1 MSQSDEEL
9 VALILGS
16 DTAAFEVLMRRYFR
30 MAFLVAF
37 AQLGNREDAEDVC
50 QDAFVRCWERMR
62 DCRDASR
69 VSHWIMTVVR
79 NTAHNRREYLQLRAT
94 EQLDSTAHVTA
105 PDCPDRMAALGD
117 LRARLTAALLPLPP
131 VQREVDLLHDYEGR
145 RHAELARQLGISE
158 SMSRRHLSDARKRLR
173 KLLGD
178 LPTLEPDH
186 D

>member
-62 DCRDASR
+62 DCRDPSR
-69 VSHWIMTVVR
+69 VSRWIMTIVR

-94 EQLDSTAHVTA
+94 EQLDSTAHVTT
-105 PDCPDRMAALGD
+105 PDRPDRMAALGD
-117 LRARLTAALLPLPP
+117 LRARLTGALLSLST
-131 VQREVDLLHDYEGR
+131 VQREVVLLHDYEGR

-173 KLLGD
+173 ELLGD
-178 LPTLEPDH
+178 LPTLEADH

>member
-9 VALILGS
+9 VALILGN
-16 DTAAFEVLMRRYFR
+16 DTAAFEILMRRYFR

-62 DCRDASR
+62 DCRDPSR
-69 VSHWIMTVVR
+69 VSHWIMTIVR

-105 PDCPDRMAALGD
+105 PDCLDRMAELGD
-117 LRARLTAALLPLPP
+117 LRARLTAALLSLPP
-131 VQREVDLLHDYEGR
+131 VQREVVLLHDYEGR
-145 RHAELARQLGISE
+145 RHAELARRLGISE
-158 SMSRRHLSDARKRLR
+158 SMARRHLSDARKRLR
-173 KLLGD
+173 ELLGD

>member
-9 VALILGS
+9 VALILEN
-16 DTAAFEVLMRRYFR
+16 DTAAFGVLMRRYFR

-62 DCRDASR
+62 DCRDPSR
-69 VSHWIMTVVR
+69 VSHWIMTIVR
-79 NTAHNRREYLQLRAT
+79 HTAHNRREYLQLRAT
-94 EQLDSTAHVTA
+94 EQLEPTAHATA
-105 PDCPDRMAALGD
+105 PDRPDYNAALRD
-117 LRARLTAALLPLPP
+117 LRTRLTAALLSLPP
-131 VQREVDLLHDYEGR
+131 VQREVVLLHDYEGW

-158 SMSRRHLSDARKRLR
+158 LMSRRHLSDARKRLR
-173 KLLGD
+173 ELLGN
-178 LPTLEPDH
+178 LTALESDH